1 MCLHGIH
8 SWYPLISAWQY
19 RYIHTVNSSILHEW
33 HQAQHAHWRHPNNF
47 RTTQHYPLTILAAC
61 IPFNY
66 WQKNPVQYFSK
77 EYRISINKE
86 LRVMVKLYV
95 SLDHYLYTI
104 WPHSSFINSPIRP
117 SFWYKGWVLHKD
129 NALHNEIISHLFFC
143 RLTFGLNDKKI
154 WLRALPQI
162 LFASSS

>member
-19 RYIHTVNSSILHEW
+19 RYIHTVNSSILHDIKHSMHTGDTPTILELW
-33 HQAQHAHWRHPNNF
+33 
-47 RTTQHYPLTILAAC
+47 QHYPLTILAAC

-95 SLDHYLYTI
+95 SLDHYLYTLA
-104 WPHSSFINSPIRP
+104 S
-117 SFWYKGWVLHKD
+117 
-129 NALHNEIISHLFFC
+129 LFFHQQSHKAIILVQ
-143 RLTFGLNDKKI
+143 RLSFAQRQCSPQWDYIPPIFLSAYI
-154 WLRALPQI
+154 WVKW
-162 LFASSS
+162 